1 MNRPTL
7 VLFIGV
13 TAISFAA
20 LLVRL
25 AVGVEPVAAAFW
37 RTAAAASVLG
47 LASLLRGA
55 WAPLSGRDRGLAA
68 LAGLFLGAHFWIW
81 FASVHLTTVFRATLL
96 VCLTPIW
103 AALLEWG
110 LLGERPSRRYWMG
123 IGLALL
129 GVGAMSGGAAEGGSL
144 RGDLLATLGGVLSA
158 AYLLIGR
165 TVRPRVAIDQYGALV
180 YGSCAL
186 AMGLAALAT
195 GAPLS
200 GYPAGAWLALL
211 GMTLGPQLMGHLG
224 LNYAVR
230 YLPASVVTAAILCEP
245 VGAALTGA
253 LFLAEQPGP
262 VDLLG
267 GALCLLGVGLAM
279 TQSAPPVQQA
289 GPSAR

>member
-1 MNRPTL
+1 MNRPTV

-25 AVGVEPVAAAFW
+25 AAGVEPVAAAFW

-55 WAPLSGRDRGLAA
+55 WAPLSGRDRALAA

-103 AALLEWG
+103 AALLEWA

-123 IGLALL
+123 IGIALV
-129 GVGAMSGGAAEGGSL
+129 GVAAMSGGAAEGGSL

-165 TVRPRVAIDQYGALV
+165 AVRPRVAIDQYGALV
-180 YGSCAL
+180 YGACAL
-186 AMGLAALAT
+186 AMGLAALIT

-200 GYPAGAWLALL
+200 GYPAASWLALL

-230 YLPASVVTAAILCEP
+230 YLPAAVVTAAILCEP

-253 LFLAEQPGP
+253 LFLAEHPGP
-262 VDLLG
+262 ADLAG
-267 GALCLLGVGLAM
+267 GALCLAGVGLAM

-289 GPSAR
+289 GPPAR